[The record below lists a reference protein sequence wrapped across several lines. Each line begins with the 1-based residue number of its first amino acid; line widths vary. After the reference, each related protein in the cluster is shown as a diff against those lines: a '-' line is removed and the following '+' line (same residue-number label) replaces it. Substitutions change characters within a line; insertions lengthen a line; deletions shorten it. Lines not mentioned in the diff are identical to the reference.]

1 MEDCNFSKEKIHQKS
16 AVEDQGKVN
25 NTEIQKKKKRKTK
38 LKKVILPI
46 TGTPQGRQ
54 RNSKKLCPDNRL

>member
-25 NTEIQKKKKRKTK
+25 NIEIQIKKKKGKQNLR
-38 LKKVILPI
+38 
-46 TGTPQGRQ
+46 R
-54 RNSKKLCPDNRL
+54 